1 MERKGFQVMKR
12 MISLAI
18 LAASVLL
25 AQDPAG
31 AGLRARRAAGGR
43 QAGAGPARVAAVRD
57 ALDLTDAQIQQLREL
72 RKSQMEALKPTLD
85 QMRTK
90 NDALRKE
97 METDNPNP
105 ATVGQLTVEI
115 KTLRKTISDGQAD
128 RVAKA
133 QQILTPEQQDKLKA
147 LNPATGTN
155 RAFGEAA
162 MLGLVAP
169 PNGPGMMRGGPGM
182 MGRGPMMQREGRR
195 TPPPQQQQ

>member
-1 MERKGFQVMKR
+1 MKR
-12 MISLAI
+12 MISMAI
-18 LAASVLL
+18 LASSLLL
-25 AQDPAG
+25 AQGPAG
-31 AGLRARRAAGGR
+31 AGLRARQAAGGR
-43 QAGAGPARVAAVRD
+43 QAGAGPARVAAVRE

-105 ATVGQLTVEI
+105 ATVGQLTVDI
-115 KTLRKTISDGQAD
+115 KALRKTISDGQAE

-147 LNPATGTN
+147 LTASKGVN

-182 MGRGPMMQREGRR
+182 MGRGPGMMQREGRR